1 MTQIEIR
8 NEKEVTTDST
18 EIQRIIRD
26 NYIFEKYKCPGIV
39 SFLQSSRNVSDE
51 QPCLKTTGLYD
62 DLSLLSSL
70 FHFFYFIFRTSIS
83 FMFSNFSIPSLF
95 LRSFSSLYQVQYI
108 HTHIYSTYNIYF
120 RKLMNFCLT
129 KKFMTF
135 LFHLFD
141 PV

>member
-8 NEKEVTTDST
+8 NEKELTTDST

-26 NYIFEKYKCPGIV
+26 NYIFEKYKCPGIA

-83 FMFSNFSIPSLF
+83 FVF
-95 LRSFSSLYQVQYI
+95 
-108 HTHIYSTYNIYF
+108 
-120 RKLMNFCLT
+120 
-129 KKFMTF
+129 
-135 LFHLFD
+135 
-141 PV
+141 